1 MLLDPP
7 PTPTIPAPPPPMVPE
22 KAAGEKEEEEMDEV
36 KTEEGVVALDRLG
49 DFVVEFPLVL
59 VLLVDV
65 LVEVK

>member
-1 MLLDPP
+1 MFPDAP
-7 PTPTIPAPPPPMVPE
+7 PAPIPGTPPPMVPE